1 MWGLSYF
8 KTPYNS
14 HMGKQ
19 IENERLLLGRR
30 IRSLRNIK
38 GWTQEELGRQAD
50 LSYKFIG
57 EIERGQQNSSFDT
70 LVKIAI
76 ALKVE
81 ILELFRYEQETVD
94 ITAIENRIGRIMKT
108 HYEITVTKDENT
120 NRATAITW
128 EHKEQ
133 EKPVGVYCLRSNR
146 VDFKEQE
153 SGPSCEILKCVVP
166 KSKIGTMQLPNFSM
180 IIF

>member
-1 MWGLSYF
+1 MNYKDIMNISIIKVINKTVAMAPFYPVATARELNRWWHF

-108 HYEITVTKDENT
+108 LPDEDM
-120 NRATAITW
+120 RRLLMVLRVLYPAT
-128 EHKEQ
+128 
-133 EKPVGVYCLRSNR
+133 
-146 VDFKEQE
+146 
-153 SGPSCEILKCVVP
+153 
-166 KSKIGTMQLPNFSM
+166 
-180 IIF
+180 